1 MEGVCKKPTCNI
13 TASKDAVIRSGKEH
27 NEVEVEGNGGNR
39 LVWISNSGRRMVGKS
54 LVGFF
59 GLQGMV
65 SGAGIE
71 AYMIQKAT

>member
-39 LVWISNSGRRMVGKS
+39 LVWISNSGRRMVGKILGRIFWTS
-54 LVGFF
+54 RGWYPE
-59 GLQGMV
+59 Q
-65 SGAGIE
+65 E
-71 AYMIQKAT
+71 